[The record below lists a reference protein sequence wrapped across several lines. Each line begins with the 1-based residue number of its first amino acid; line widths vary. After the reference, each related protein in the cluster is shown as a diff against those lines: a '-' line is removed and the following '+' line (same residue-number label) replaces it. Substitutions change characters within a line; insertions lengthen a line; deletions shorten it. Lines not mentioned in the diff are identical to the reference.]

1 MRNRPRV
8 KRGAMLCLAPAL
20 FLVCPLEGQSVRQ
33 DLARAGWVRP
43 MAVAPTEVTE
53 AGPGLSLAATVDD
66 HPTVIRW
73 YHGLAFLGVVAALS
87 PLDKGVRNQVQ
98 GGRDGTRDDIART
111 IRHVGQPEVYATVA
125 LGTVAA
131 GLISG
136 NSKITRAGARISSG
150 IALGGVVS
158 TLIKFS
164 VGRRRPFSARDQY
177 TFGPFSKAD
186 ASFPSGHTMTAFALA
201 TGISDEVHS
210 LPVTIG
216 MYTLATGVGWSRMND
231 NKHWLTDVLTGAAI
245 GITSVKIM
253 NGHWRVFGI
262 SAPRVLLE
270 PKGGAGLAW
279 SASF

>member
-1 MRNRPRV
+1 
-8 KRGAMLCLAPAL
+8 
-20 FLVCPLEGQSVRQ
+20 
-33 DLARAGWVRP
+33 